1 VAKRGGEAAGM
12 NYRHAYHAG
21 NFADLVKHG
30 LLLWLLARLARDER
44 RLLVVDTHAGSG
56 LYDLGE
62 GAVRSKEAQAGIA
75 RLMSAPRL
83 PNELAELK
91 AAVAGRNGGGE
102 TVRWYP
108 GSPVLIAD
116 SLRKGDRYVACEL
129 RPEEHDLLAERLKGR
144 EGVETRQADGYE
156 VVRAVASGDRRRLVL
171 IDPPFERP
179 DDYVRCAETAG
190 ALMRR
195 DPDTVI
201 AIWLPIKDM
210 ETFDGFLRR
219 LSDAGVKRALV
230 AEARLRPLTNPM
242 QMNGCAV
249 VLINPPEGAQAAA
262 QDVCEWTAIA
272 LGEPGGRGEAWWT

>member
-1 VAKRGGEAAGM
+1 VAGRGGEAAAM

-30 LLLWLLARLARDER
+30 LLLWLLGRMASDER
-44 RLLVVDTHAGSG
+44 RMLVVDTHAGSG

-62 GAVRSKEAQAGIA
+62 GAARSREAQAGIA

-116 SLRKGDRYVACEL
+116 SLRTGDRYVACEL
-129 RPEEHDLLAERLKGR
+129 RPEEHDLLAERLKAR
-144 EGVETRQADGYE
+144 DGVQTRQADGYE
-156 VVRAVASGDRRRLVL
+156 VVLTTAADGRRRLVL

-190 ALMRR
+190 ALMRQ
-195 DPDTVI
+195 DPQTVM

-219 LSDAGVKRALV
+219 LTEAGVKRALV

-242 QMNGCAV
+242 KMNGCAV

-262 QDVCEWTAIA
+262 QGICEWTAIA
-272 LGEPGGRGEAWWT
+272 LGEPDGRGEAWWT

>member
-1 VAKRGGEAAGM
+1 M
-12 NYRHAYHAG
+12 NYRHSYHAG

-30 LLLWLLARLARDER
+30 LLLWLLGRVARDER
-44 RLLVVDTHAGSG
+44 RTLVVDTHAGSG

-83 PNELAELK
+83 PNELAALK
-91 AAVAGRNGGGE
+91 EAVQARNGGKDE
-102 TVRWYP
+102 VRWYP
-108 GSPVLIAD
+108 GSPLLIAD
-116 SLRKGDRYVACEL
+116 SLRKGDLYVACEL

-156 VVRAVASGDRRRLVL
+156 VVRVVAPAERRRLVL

-179 DDYVRCAETAG
+179 DDYLRCAETAG
-190 ALMRR
+190 ALMKQH
-195 DPDTVI
+195 PDTVI

-219 LSDAGVKRALV
+219 LSGAGVKRALA
-230 AEARLRPLTNPM
+230 AEVRLRPLTNPM
-242 QMNGCAV
+242 IMNGCAM
-249 VLINPPEGAQAAA
+249 VLVNPPEGAQAAA
-262 QDVCEWTAIA
+262 QAICEWTAIA

>member
-1 VAKRGGEAAGM
+1 M
-12 NYRHAYHAG
+12 NYRHSYHAG
-21 NFADLVKHG
+21 NFADLVKHS
-30 LLLWLLARLARDER
+30 LLLWLLARTARDEQR
-44 RLLVVDTHAGSG
+44 MLVVDTHAGSG

-75 RLMSAPRL
+75 RLMSAPHL
-83 PNELAELK
+83 PVELATLK
-91 AAVAGRNGGGE
+91 EAVQARNGGKDE
-102 TVRWYP
+102 VRWYP
-108 GSPVLIAD
+108 GSPLLIAD

-156 VVRAVASGDRRRLVL
+156 VVRAVAPGERRRLVL

-190 ALMRR
+190 ALMRQ
-195 DPDTVI
+195 DPDTVS

-219 LSDAGVKRALV
+219 LADAGVKRALA
-230 AEARLRPLTNPM
+230 AEVRLRPLTNPM
-242 QMNGCAV
+242 TMNGCAV

-262 QDVCEWTAIA
+262 QAICEWTAIA
-272 LGEPGGRGEAWWT
+272 LGEHGGRGEAWWT

>member
-1 VAKRGGEAAGM
+1 M
-12 NYRHAYHAG
+12 NYRHSYHAG

-30 LLLWLLARLARDER
+30 LLLWLLGRMARDER
-44 RLLVVDTHAGSG
+44 RMLVVDTHAGSG

-75 RLMSAPRL
+75 RLMGAARL

-91 AAVAGRNGGGE
+91 AAVAARNGGGE
-102 TVRWYP
+102 AVRWYP
-108 GSPVLIAD
+108 GSPLLIAD
-116 SLRKGDRYVACEL
+116 SLRKGDRYLACEL
-129 RPEEHDLLAERLKGR
+129 RAGEHDLLAERLKGR

-156 VVRAVASGDRRRLVL
+156 VVRAVAPGDRRRLVL

-190 ALMRR
+190 ALMGR
-195 DPDTVI
+195 DPETVI

-219 LSDAGVKRALV
+219 LFDAGVKRALV
-230 AEARLRPLTNPM
+230 AEVRLRPLTNPM
-242 QMNGCAV
+242 TMNGCAV

-262 QDVCEWTAIA
+262 QTICEWTAIT
-272 LGEPGGRGEAWWT
+272 LGEAGGRGEAWWT

>member
-1 VAKRGGEAAGM
+1 M
-12 NYRHAYHAG
+12 NYRHSYHAG

-30 LLLWLLARLARDER
+30 LLLWLLGRMARDER
-44 RLLVVDTHAGSG
+44 RMLVVDTHAGSG

-75 RLMSAPRL
+75 RLMSAARL
-83 PNELAELK
+83 PGELAALK
-91 AAVAGRNGGGE
+91 EAVQARNGGRDE
-102 TVRWYP
+102 VRWYP
-108 GSPVLIAD
+108 GSPLLIAD

-129 RPEEHDLLAERLKGR
+129 RPEEYDLLAERLKGR

-156 VVRAVASGDRRRLVL
+156 IVRAVAPGERRRLVL

-190 ALMRR
+190 ALMRQ

-219 LSDAGVKRALV
+219 LSEAGVKQALA
-230 AEARLRPLTNPM
+230 AEVRLRPLTNPM
-242 QMNGCAV
+242 TMNGCAV

-262 QDVCEWTAIA
+262 QAICEWTAIA
-272 LGEPGGRGEAWWT
+272 LGEPGGRGEAWWA

>member
-1 VAKRGGEAAGM
+1 M
-12 NYRHAYHAG
+12 NYRHSYHAG

-30 LLLWLLARLARDER
+30 LLLWLLGTMARNER

-62 GAVRSKEAQAGIA
+62 AAVRSPEAQAGIA
-75 RLMSAPRL
+75 RLMGAGRL
-83 PNELAELK
+83 PNELTALK
-91 AAVAGRNGGGE
+91 EAVAGRNGGAE

-108 GSPVLIAD
+108 GSPLLIAD

-129 RPEEHDLLAERLKGR
+129 RPEEHDLLAQRLEGR
-144 EGVETRQADGYE
+144 EGLETRQADGYE
-156 VVRAVASGDRRRLVL
+156 IVRTEAPGERRRLVL

-190 ALMRR
+190 ALVRQQ
-195 DPDTVI
+195 PDTVV
-201 AIWLPIKDM
+201 AVWLPIKDM

-219 LSDAGVKRALV
+219 LSEAGVKRALV

-242 QMNGCAV
+242 KMNGCAV
-249 VLINPPEGAQAAA
+249 VLINPPDGAQAAA
-262 QDVCEWTAIA
+262 QAICEWTAIA